1 MIDYK
6 YKHIYFFFETSF
18 IQIKKLNILK
28 KILNSNILI
37 YNKLYFIKIGL

>member
-6 YKHIYFFFETSF
+6 YKHIYFFFF